1 MVYHAQRVFVHS
13 SRGLSKLRDK
23 LRALNL
29 HYNGVCGHQSWQDGD
44 LRDSY
49 LKSHLA
55 LESRGLFST
64 VIWLL
69 HSQLWVIT
77 EETVSFTRL

>member
-29 HYNGVCGHQSWQDGD
+29 HYNGVCGHQSWQDGV

-49 LKSHLA
+49 LKVTW
-55 LESRGLFST
+55 LFSH
-64 VIWLL
+64 VVFF
-69 HSQLWVIT
+69 QQ
-77 EETVSFTRL
+77 